1 MHDGPI
7 QLRFAKSVGLRNA
20 SIYKLKKPLMII
32 ATGHAAEGAKVPAVA
47 KIKKPLDEILTVI
60 E

>member
-1 MHDGPI
+1 
-7 QLRFAKSVGLRNA
+7 LRNA

>member
-1 MHDGPI
+1 
-7 QLRFAKSVGLRNA
+7 LRNA
-20 SIYKLKKPLMII
+20 SIYTLKEPLMII

-47 KIKKPLDEILTVI
+47 KIKKPMDEILTTI

>member
-1 MHDGPI
+1 
-7 QLRFAKSVGLRNA
+7 
-20 SIYKLKKPLMII
+20 MII

-47 KIKKPLDEILTVI
+47 KIKKLLDEILTVI